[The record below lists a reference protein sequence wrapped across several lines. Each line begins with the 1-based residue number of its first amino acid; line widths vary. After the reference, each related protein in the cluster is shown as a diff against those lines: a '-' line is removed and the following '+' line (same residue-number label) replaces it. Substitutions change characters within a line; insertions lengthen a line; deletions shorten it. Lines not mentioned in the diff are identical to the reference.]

1 MKFICFGS
9 GSSGNCYYL
18 ESRGTAILID
28 LGIGIR
34 AFKRYMSNYGLT
46 IPKIAAI
53 IVTHDHTDH
62 IKAVGPMAITYRTP
76 VYASQRVH
84 EGIDRNR
91 FMTKKIP
98 AELRELTELNTPFE
112 VGNFR
117 ITPFAVPHDSSDNN
131 GYFIELIQAEPEEDK
146 IFGSLFGSVD
156 TAPISIGEPPKNIGD
171 SQKNVGDFPKNVR
184 DFSKN
189 VGDFSENVGE
199 NSQDAPTALPTFCL
213 ITDAGQFTDDMI
225 PYVKRA
231 KYLIIEANYDT
242 DMLANGPYPKY
253 LQDRISSGRGHL
265 ANVLTAA
272 ALRTH
277 LTPVT
282 QRIWLCHLS
291 AENNHPDTAAA
302 TVREAIATLPFE
314 AKPTVEVLR
323 RTVPSELM
331 ELR

>member
-18 ESRGTAILID
+18 ESNGTAILID

-53 IVTHDHTDH
+53 VVTHDHTDH

-98 AELRELTELNTPFE
+98 AELRSITSVNQAFE

-117 ITPFAVPHDSSDNN
+117 ITPFTVPHDSNDNN
-131 GYFIELIQAEPEEDK
+131 GYFIELIAPESAEM
-146 IFGSLFGSVD
+146 
-156 TAPISIGEPPKNIGD
+156 
-171 SQKNVGDFPKNVR
+171 
-184 DFSKN
+184 
-189 VGDFSENVGE
+189 
-199 NSQDAPTALPTFCL
+199 DAAKGVERPTFCL
-213 ITDAGQFTDDMI
+213 ITDAGQFTDEMI
-225 PYVKRA
+225 PFVQRA
-231 KYLIIEANYDT
+231 KYLVIEANYDT
-242 DMLANGPYPKY
+242 EMLSNGRYPKY
-253 LQDRISSGRGHL
+253 LQDRITSVRGHL

-291 AENNHPDTAAA
+291 EENNHPDKAAT
-302 TVREAIATLPFE
+302 TVREAVDALPFSP
-314 AKPTVEVLR
+314 KPVVEVLR

-331 ELR
+331 ELQ

>member
-131 GYFIELIQAEPEEDK
+131 GYFIEVIQAEPEEDK
-146 IFGSLFGSVD
+146 MFGSLFGSVD
-156 TAPISIGEPPKNIGD
+156 TAPISIGEPPKN
-171 SQKNVGDFPKNVR
+171 VG

>member
-98 AELRELTELNTPFE
+98 AELKQLTELNTPFE

-117 ITPFAVPHDSSDNN
+117 ITPFAVPHDSNDNN
-131 GYFIELIQAEPEEDK
+131 GYFIELIQAEPAEEK
-146 IFGSLFGSVD
+146 MFGSLFDTVD
-156 TAPISIGEPPKNIGD
+156 ASHIRIGEP
-171 SQKNVGDFPKNVR
+171 QKNVGV
-184 DFSKN
+184 S
-189 VGDFSENVGE
+189 SENVGVFSTNVGE
-199 NSQDAPTALPTFCL
+199 NPHDIPVAVPTFCL

-231 KYLIIEANYDT
+231 KYLVIEANYDT
-242 DMLANGPYPKY
+242 EMLANGPYPKY

-282 QRIWLCHLS
+282 KRIWLCHLS
-291 AENNHPDTAAA
+291 AENTHPDTAAA
-302 TVREAIATLPFE
+302 TVRKAVEALPFDP
-314 AKPTVEVLR
+314 KPTVEVLR

>member
-98 AELRELTELNTPFE
+98 AELKQLTELNTPFE

-117 ITPFAVPHDSSDNN
+117 ITPFAVPHDSNDNN
-131 GYFIELIQAEPEEDK
+131 GYFIELIQAEPAEEK
-146 IFGSLFGSVD
+146 RFGSLFDTVD
-156 TAPISIGEPPKNIGD
+156 APHIRIGGP
-171 SQKNVGDFPKNVR
+171 QKNVGVSSENVG

-189 VGDFSENVGE
+189 VGENSENVGVFSTNVGE
-199 NSQDAPTALPTFCL
+199 NPQDTPVALPTFCL

-231 KYLIIEANYDT
+231 KYLVIEANYDT

-282 QRIWLCHLS
+282 KRIWLCHLS

-302 TVREAIATLPFE
+302 TVREAVEALPFDP
-314 AKPTVEVLR
+314 KPTVEVLR

>member
-18 ESRGTAILID
+18 ESNGTAILID

-53 IVTHDHTDH
+53 VVTHDHTDH

-98 AELRELTELNTPFE
+98 AELRCITSVNQAFE

-117 ITPFAVPHDSSDNN
+117 ITPFTVPHDSNDNN
-131 GYFIELIQAEPEEDK
+131 GYFIELIAPESAEM
-146 IFGSLFGSVD
+146 
-156 TAPISIGEPPKNIGD
+156 
-171 SQKNVGDFPKNVR
+171 
-184 DFSKN
+184 
-189 VGDFSENVGE
+189 
-199 NSQDAPTALPTFCL
+199 DAAKGVELPTFCL
-213 ITDAGQFTDDMI
+213 ITDAGQFTDEMI
-225 PYVKRA
+225 PFVQRA
-231 KYLIIEANYDT
+231 KYLVIEANYDT
-242 DMLANGPYPKY
+242 EMLSNGRYPKY
-253 LQDRISSGRGHL
+253 LQDRITSGRGHL

-282 QRIWLCHLS
+282 KRIWLCHLS
-291 AENNHPDTAAA
+291 EENNHPEKAAT
-302 TVREAIATLPFE
+302 TVREAVDALPFSP
-314 AKPTVEVLR
+314 KPIVEVLR

>member
-146 IFGSLFGSVD
+146 MFGSLFGSVD
-156 TAPISIGEPPKNIGD
+156 TAPISIGD
-171 SQKNVGDFPKNVR
+171 SQKNVGDFP
-184 DFSKN
+184 KN

>member
-131 GYFIELIQAEPEEDK
+131 GYFVELIQAEPEEDK
-146 IFGSLFGSVD
+146 MLGSLFGSVD

-171 SQKNVGDFPKNVR
+171 SQKNVGDF
-184 DFSKN
+184 SK
-189 VGDFSENVGE
+189 NVGE

>member
-98 AELRELTELNTPFE
+98 AELRVLTELNTPFE

-131 GYFIELIQAEPEEDK
+131 GYFIELIQAEPGEDK
-146 IFGSLFGSVD
+146 MFGSLFGSVD
-156 TAPISIGEPPKNIGD
+156 TAPISIGESPKNIGD
-171 SQKNVGDFPKNVR
+171 SQKNVGDFPKNVG

-189 VGDFSENVGE
+189 VGVFLRYLRRYLYPTYSPSATILHFAKRYCCRRQWFS
-199 NSQDAPTALPTFCL
+199 
-213 ITDAGQFTDDMI
+213 
-225 PYVKRA
+225 
-231 KYLIIEANYDT
+231 
-242 DMLANGPYPKY
+242 
-253 LQDRISSGRGHL
+253 
-265 ANVLTAA
+265 
-272 ALRTH
+272 
-277 LTPVT
+277 
-282 QRIWLCHLS
+282 
-291 AENNHPDTAAA
+291 
-302 TVREAIATLPFE
+302 FE
-314 AKPTVEVLR
+314 AGLVSLSDNGFCPAEQAH
-323 RTVPSELM
+323 S
-331 ELR
+331 

>member
-98 AELRELTELNTPFE
+98 AELRQLTELNTPFE

-131 GYFIELIQAEPEEDK
+131 GYFIELIQAEPAEDK
-146 IFGSLFGSVD
+146 MFGSLFGSVD
-156 TAPISIGEPPKNIGD
+156 TAPISIGD
-171 SQKNVGDFPKNVR
+171 SQ
-184 DFSKN
+184 KN
-189 VGDFSENVGE
+189 VGDFSENVGVFSTNVGE
-199 NSQDAPTALPTFCL
+199 NPQDAPTALPTFCL

>member
-117 ITPFAVPHDSSDNN
+117 ITPFAVPH
-131 GYFIELIQAEPEEDK
+131 ELIQAEPEEDK
-146 IFGSLFGSVD
+146 MFGSLFGSVD

-171 SQKNVGDFPKNVR
+171 SQKNVG

-282 QRIWLCHLS
+282 KRIWLCHVS

-302 TVREAIATLPFE
+302 TVREAVAALPFDP
-314 AKPTVEVLR
+314 KPTVEVLR

>member
-18 ESRGTAILID
+18 ESNGTAILID

-53 IVTHDHTDH
+53 VVTHDHTDH

-98 AELRELTELNTPFE
+98 AELRCVTSVNQAFE

-117 ITPFAVPHDSSDNN
+117 ITPFTVPHDSNDNN
-131 GYFIELIQAEPEEDK
+131 GYFIELIAPESAEM
-146 IFGSLFGSVD
+146 
-156 TAPISIGEPPKNIGD
+156 
-171 SQKNVGDFPKNVR
+171 
-184 DFSKN
+184 
-189 VGDFSENVGE
+189 
-199 NSQDAPTALPTFCL
+199 DAAKGVELPTFCL

-225 PYVKRA
+225 PFVQRA
-231 KYLIIEANYDT
+231 KYLVIEANYDT
-242 DMLANGPYPKY
+242 EMLSNGRYPKY
-253 LQDRISSGRGHL
+253 LQDRIASGRGHL

-291 AENNHPDTAAA
+291 EENNHPEKAAT
-302 TVREAIATLPFE
+302 TVREAVDALPFSP
-314 AKPTVEVLR
+314 KPMVEVLR

-331 ELR
+331 ELQ

>member
-1 MKFICFGS
+1 M
-9 GSSGNCYYL
+9 
-18 ESRGTAILID
+18 
-28 LGIGIR
+28 
-34 AFKRYMSNYGLT
+34 
-46 IPKIAAI
+46 
-53 IVTHDHTDH
+53 
-62 IKAVGPMAITYRTP
+62 
-76 VYASQRVH
+76 
-84 EGIDRNR
+84 
-91 FMTKKIP
+91 
-98 AELRELTELNTPFE
+98 
-112 VGNFR
+112 
-117 ITPFAVPHDSSDNN
+117 
-131 GYFIELIQAEPEEDK
+131 
-146 IFGSLFGSVD
+146 
-156 TAPISIGEPPKNIGD
+156 
-171 SQKNVGDFPKNVR
+171 GDFPKNVG

-213 ITDAGQFTDDMI
+213 ITDAGLFTDDMI

>member
-98 AELRELTELNTPFE
+98 AELKQLTELNTPFE

-117 ITPFAVPHDSSDNN
+117 ITPFAVPHDSNDNN
-131 GYFIELIQAEPEEDK
+131 GYFIELIQAEPAEEK
-146 IFGSLFGSVD
+146 MFGSLFDTVD
-156 TAPISIGEPPKNIGD
+156 ASHIRIGEP
-171 SQKNVGDFPKNVR
+171 QKNVGDFPKNVG

-213 ITDAGQFTDDMI
+213 ITDAGQFNDDMI

>member
-98 AELRELTELNTPFE
+98 AELRVLTELNTPFE

-131 GYFIELIQAEPEEDK
+131 GYFVELIQAEPEEDK
-146 IFGSLFGSVD
+146 MFGSLFGSVD
-156 TAPISIGEPPKNIGD
+156 TAPISIGEPTKNIGD
-171 SQKNVGDFPKNVR
+171 SQ
-184 DFSKN
+184 KN

>member
-1 MKFICFGS
+1 
-9 GSSGNCYYL
+9 
-18 ESRGTAILID
+18 
-28 LGIGIR
+28 
-34 AFKRYMSNYGLT
+34 
-46 IPKIAAI
+46 
-53 IVTHDHTDH
+53 
-62 IKAVGPMAITYRTP
+62 MAITYRTP

-117 ITPFAVPHDSSDNN
+117 ITTFAVPHDSSDNN
-131 GYFIELIQAEPEEDK
+131 GYFVELIQAEPEVDK
-146 IFGSLFGSVD
+146 MFGSLFGSVD

-171 SQKNVGDFPKNVR
+171 SQKNVGDFP
-184 DFSKN
+184 KN

-231 KYLIIEANYDT
+231 IYLIIEANYDT

>member
-146 IFGSLFGSVD
+146 MFGSLFGSVD
-156 TAPISIGEPPKNIGD
+156 TAPISIGD
-171 SQKNVGDFPKNVR
+171 SQ
-184 DFSKN
+184 KN

>member
-156 TAPISIGEPPKNIGD
+156 TAPISIGEPPKN
-171 SQKNVGDFPKNVR
+171 VG

>member
-131 GYFIELIQAEPEEDK
+131 GYFIELIQAEPEVDK
-146 IFGSLFGSVD
+146 MFGSLFGSVD
-156 TAPISIGEPPKNIGD
+156 TAPISIGEPPKN
-171 SQKNVGDFPKNVR
+171 VG

>member
-1 MKFICFGS
+1 MKYICFGS

-18 ESRGTAILID
+18 ESNGTAILID

-53 IVTHDHTDH
+53 VVTHDHTDH

-98 AELRELTELNTPFE
+98 AELRCVTSVNQAFE

-117 ITPFAVPHDSSDNN
+117 ITPFTVPHDSNDNN
-131 GYFIELIQAEPEEDK
+131 GYFIELIAPESAEM
-146 IFGSLFGSVD
+146 
-156 TAPISIGEPPKNIGD
+156 
-171 SQKNVGDFPKNVR
+171 
-184 DFSKN
+184 
-189 VGDFSENVGE
+189 
-199 NSQDAPTALPTFCL
+199 DAAKGVELPTFCL
-213 ITDAGQFTDDMI
+213 ITDEMI
-225 PYVKRA
+225 PFVQRA
-231 KYLIIEANYDT
+231 KYLVIEANYDT
-242 DMLANGPYPKY
+242 EMLSNGRYPKY
-253 LQDRISSGRGHL
+253 LQDRITSGRGHL

-291 AENNHPDTAAA
+291 EENNHPEKAAT
-302 TVREAIATLPFE
+302 TVREAVDALPFSP
-314 AKPTVEVLR
+314 KPVVEVLR

-331 ELR
+331 ELQ

>member
-1 MKFICFGS
+1 MKFISFGS

-98 AELRELTELNTPFE
+98 AELKHYTELHTPFE

-117 ITPFAVPHDSSDNN
+117 ITPFTVPHDSNDNN
-131 GYFIELIQAEPEEDK
+131 GYFIELIQAEPVEENL
-146 IFGSLFGSVD
+146 FGSLFDNVNTSPENLGV
-156 TAPISIGEPPKNIGD
+156 TQE
-171 SQKNVGDFPKNVR
+171 NVGDS
-184 DFSKN
+184 SKN
-189 VGDFSENVGE
+189 VGDFSGIVGGDFQKQGE
-199 NSQDAPTALPTFCL
+199 EMQHQSAELPTFCL
-213 ITDAGQFTDDMI
+213 ITDAGQFTDEMI
-225 PYVKRA
+225 PFVQRA
-231 KYLIIEANYDT
+231 KYLVIEANYDAE
-242 DMLANGPYPKY
+242 MLEHGPYPKY

-277 LTPVT
+277 LTPT
-282 QRIWLCHLS
+282 TRRIWLCHLS
-291 AENNHPDTAAA
+291 AENNHPEKAAA
-302 TVREAIATLPFE
+302 TVQEAIDALSFSP
-314 AKPTVEVLR
+314 KPLVEVLR

>member
-146 IFGSLFGSVD
+146 MLGSLFGSVD

-171 SQKNVGDFPKNVR
+171 SQ
-184 DFSKN
+184 KN

>member
-18 ESRGTAILID
+18 ESRGSAILID

-46 IPKIAAI
+46 IPKIEAI
-53 IVTHDHTDH
+53 VVTHDHTDH

-76 VYASQRVH
+76 VYASEKVH
-84 EGIDRNR
+84 EGITRNR

-98 AELRELTELNTPFE
+98 DELKRFTEVQQAFE

-117 ITPFAVPHDSSDNN
+117 ITPFTVPHDSNDNN
-131 GYFIELIQAEPEEDK
+131 GYFVELIEKEPAEELN
-146 IFGSLFGSVD
+146 FGSSTNVLGGAAAED
-156 TAPISIGEPPKNIGD
+156 GD
-171 SQKNVGDFPKNVR
+171 
-184 DFSKN
+184 
-189 VGDFSENVGE
+189 
-199 NSQDAPTALPTFCL
+199 ALPTFCI
-213 ITDAGQFTDDMI
+213 ITDAGQFTDEMI
-225 PYVKRA
+225 PFVQRA
-231 KYLIIEANYDT
+231 KYLIIEANYDAE
-242 DMLANGPYPKY
+242 MLAHGPYPKY

-282 QRIWLCHLS
+282 KRIWLCHLS
-291 AENNHPDTAAA
+291 AENNHPEKAAE
-302 TVREAIATLPFE
+302 TVQEAIAQLPFSP
-314 AKPTVEVLR
+314 KPKVEVLR

-331 ELR
+331 QLP

>member
-131 GYFIELIQAEPEEDK
+131 GYFVELIQAEPEEDK
-146 IFGSLFGSVD
+146 MLGSLFGSVD

-171 SQKNVGDFPKNVR
+171 SQKNVGDF
-184 DFSKN
+184 SK
-189 VGDFSENVGE
+189 NVGE

-213 ITDAGQFTDDMI
+213 ITDAGQWTDHMI

>member
-1 MKFICFGS
+1 MKFISFGS

-76 VYASQRVH
+76 VYASQRVQ
-84 EGIDRNR
+84 
-91 FMTKKIP
+91 KIP
-98 AELRELTELNTPFE
+98 AELKHYTELHTPFE

-117 ITPFAVPHDSSDNN
+117 ITPFTVPHDSNDNN
-131 GYFIELIQAEPEEDK
+131 GYFIELIQAEPVEENL
-146 IFGSLFGSVD
+146 FGSLFDNVH
-156 TAPISIGEPPKNIGD
+156 T
-171 SQKNVGDFPKNVR
+171 SQVNLGVTQENVGDS
-184 DFSKN
+184 SKN
-189 VGDFSENVGE
+189 VGDSSGEVGGNFQKQGE
-199 NSQDAPTALPTFCL
+199 EMQHQSAELPTFCL
-213 ITDAGQFTDDMI
+213 ITDAGQFTDEMI
-225 PYVKRA
+225 PFVQRA
-231 KYLIIEANYDT
+231 KYLVIEANYDAE
-242 DMLANGPYPKY
+242 MLEHGPYPKY

-277 LTPVT
+277 LTPT
-282 QRIWLCHLS
+282 TRRIWLCHLS
-291 AENNHPDTAAA
+291 AENNHPEKAAA
-302 TVREAIATLPFE
+302 TVQEAIDALSFSP
-314 AKPTVEVLR
+314 KPLVEVLR

>member
-98 AELRELTELNTPFE
+98 AELKQLTELNTPFE

-117 ITPFAVPHDSSDNN
+117 ITPFAVPHDSNDNN
-131 GYFIELIQAEPEEDK
+131 GYFIELIQAEPAEEK
-146 IFGSLFGSVD
+146 MFGSLFDTVD
-156 TAPISIGEPPKNIGD
+156 ASHIRIGVP
-171 SQKNVGDFPKNVR
+171 QKNVGV
-184 DFSKN
+184 S
-189 VGDFSENVGE
+189 SENVGVFSTNVGE
-199 NSQDAPTALPTFCL
+199 NPHDIPVAVPTFCL

-231 KYLIIEANYDT
+231 KYLVIEANYDT
-242 DMLANGPYPKY
+242 EMLANGPYPKY

-282 QRIWLCHLS
+282 KRIWLCHLS

-302 TVREAIATLPFE
+302 TVRKAVEALPFDP
-314 AKPTVEVLR
+314 KPTVEVLR

>member
-146 IFGSLFGSVD
+146 MFGSLFGSVD
-156 TAPISIGEPPKNIGD
+156 TAPISIGD
-171 SQKNVGDFPKNVR
+171 SQKNVGDFPKTLEIFPKTLEKILKMLQQPCPPSV
-184 DFSKN
+184 S
-189 VGDFSENVGE
+189 S
-199 NSQDAPTALPTFCL
+199 PTP
-213 ITDAGQFTDDMI
+213 G
-225 PYVKRA
+225 
-231 KYLIIEANYDT
+231 
-242 DMLANGPYPKY
+242 
-253 LQDRISSGRGHL
+253 SS
-265 ANVLTAA
+265 
-272 ALRTH
+272 RT
-277 LTPVT
+277 
-282 QRIWLCHLS
+282 I
-291 AENNHPDTAAA
+291 
-302 TVREAIATLPFE
+302 
-314 AKPTVEVLR
+314 
-323 RTVPSELM
+323 
-331 ELR
+331 

>member
-131 GYFIELIQAEPEEDK
+131 GYFVELIQAEPEEDK
-146 IFGSLFGSVD
+146 MFGSLFGSVD
-156 TAPISIGEPPKNIGD
+156 TAPISIGD
-171 SQKNVGDFPKNVR
+171 SQKNVGDSQKNEGDFP
-184 DFSKN
+184 KN

>member
-1 MKFICFGS
+1 MKFISFGS

-98 AELRELTELNTPFE
+98 AELKQLTELNTPFE

-117 ITPFAVPHDSSDNN
+117 ITPFAVPHDSNDNN
-131 GYFIELIQAEPEEDK
+131 GYFIELIQAEPAEEK
-146 IFGSLFGSVD
+146 MFGSLFDTVD
-156 TAPISIGEPPKNIGD
+156 ASHIRIGEP
-171 SQKNVGDFPKNVR
+171 QKNVGV
-184 DFSKN
+184 S
-189 VGDFSENVGE
+189 SENVGVFSTNVGE
-199 NSQDAPTALPTFCL
+199 NPHDTPVAVPTFCL

-231 KYLIIEANYDT
+231 KYLVIEANYDT
-242 DMLANGPYPKY
+242 EMLANGPYPKY

-282 QRIWLCHLS
+282 KRIWLCHLS

-302 TVREAIATLPFE
+302 TVRNAVEALPFDP
-314 AKPTVEVLR
+314 KPTVEVLR

>member
-146 IFGSLFGSVD
+146 MFGSLFGSVD
-156 TAPISIGEPPKNIGD
+156 TAPISIGD
-171 SQKNVGDFPKNVR
+171 SQKNVG

>member
-98 AELRELTELNTPFE
+98 AELKQLTELNTPFE

-117 ITPFAVPHDSSDNN
+117 ITPFAVPHDSNDNN
-131 GYFIELIQAEPEEDK
+131 GYFIELIQAEPAEEK
-146 IFGSLFGSVD
+146 MFGSLFDTVD
-156 TAPISIGEPPKNIGD
+156 ASHIRIGEP
-171 SQKNVGDFPKNVR
+171 QKNVGVTSENVR

-189 VGDFSENVGE
+189 VGENSENVGDFSTNVGE
-199 NSQDAPTALPTFCL
+199 NPHDTPVAVPTFCL

-231 KYLIIEANYDT
+231 KYLVIEANYDT

-282 QRIWLCHLS
+282 KRIWLCRLS

-302 TVREAIATLPFE
+302 TVRNAVEALPFDP
-314 AKPTVEVLR
+314 KPTVEVLR